1 MADEHHHQTTVS
13 IKEITFTGEWTKY
26 QMNFKVRAEVVNERT
41 KERKSGQTKERM
53 NEEMIGSHFGTTN
66 NLSETD

>member
-13 IKEITFTGEWTKY
+13 IKEINFTGEWTKY
-26 QMNFKVRAEVVNERT
+26 QMNFKVRAEGVNERR
-41 KERKSGQTKERM
+41 KERL
-53 NEEMIGSHFGTTN
+53 NEEKIGSHFGTTN